1 MQAALRDQL
10 VRLGSEHPYHT
21 LYHLYALNNG
31 NLGRD
36 GQPTA
41 SGTNVGGMLQLI
53 DHSKIAAASA
63 VLQQIQATSTR
74 YSCPFCITTSR
85 IWNQLKVTS
94 CCITL
99 AKQTLDLVFDIHVMH
114 GLPPNHHMLK
124 TLAEA

>member
-1 MQAALRDQL
+1 MQGALQNQL

-21 LYHLYALNNG
+21 LYHLYALKNG

-63 VLQQIQATSTR
+63 VLQKIQATSTR
-74 YSCPFCITTSR
+74 YSCPVSITEFR
-85 IWNQLKVTS
+85 IS
-94 CCITL
+94 S
-99 AKQTLDLVFDIHVMH
+99 
-114 GLPPNHHMLK
+114 
-124 TLAEA
+124 